1 MISLCIEWYLPL
13 IDWLIIWLIDW
24 VVYWMVFNYYSWS
37 TVCFLCYI
45 SRRIFMLIT
54 FFQIYLLNDIYPC
67 TPWLPVFYAA
77 LVAAPQTQTSLINQ
91 KQIEDFV
98 GEWLTAFPHNAPTK
112 FKIAT
117 DPIRSHP
124 VSSSSLN
131 YLWSSS
137 RVFCLLNF
145 FLIKIQYSFFNFTLK
160 TVHWGIFLSR
170 YLNKK

>member
-1 MISLCIEWYLPL
+1 MIDCLFFMLYFKENLYVNYFFSDLFIELYLPMHSMTACVL
-13 IDWLIIWLIDW
+13 C
-24 VVYWMVFNYYSWS
+24 SSGSS
-37 TVCFLCYI
+37 T
-45 SRRIFMLIT
+45 T
-54 FFQIYLLNDIYPC
+54 NTNKPNK
-67 TPWLPVFYAA
+67 P
-77 LVAAPQTQTSLINQ
+77 